1 MPGVAGTNITTMT
14 DNPRF
19 MTMDKK
25 PPWYKKK
32 TTHAP
37 MTGTEQR
44 IFDAARIASLSRLAQ
59 AQNEQAN
66 EGMRAQLK
74 YMADENSIKRNYA
87 GERSNANVAA
97 GSRGLALSPATM
109 GRLAQ
114 SLMNRQAADTGR
126 AKQVELDRKSALQKK
141 TDAASFNY
149 LQVVSDLAQ
158 QLANKRG
165 ETASTS
171 LVGTY

>member
-1 MPGVAGTNITTMT
+1 MPGIAGTNITTR
-14 DNPRF
+14 DFKSAKDLDPKYSYN
-19 MTMDKK
+19 
-25 PPWYKKK
+25 YKTK

-44 IFDAARIASLSRLAQ
+44 IF
-59 AQNEQAN
+59 NEQAN

-74 YMADENSIKRNYA
+74 YTADENSIRRNYA
-87 GERSNANVAA
+87 DERSDANVAA

-114 SLMNRQAADTGR
+114 SLMNRQATDTGR
-126 AKQVELDRKSALQKK
+126 AKQVELDRKAALQKN

-149 LQVVSDLAQ
+149 LQVLSDLAQ